1 MLHKLFLLMEA
12 PDTVSDYCKF
22 LGSANYT
29 QLKITQIT
37 FVDKTSLALFTL
49 SNIDIYIYKK

>member
-1 MLHKLFLLMEA
+1 MEA

-37 FVDKTSLALFTL
+37 FVDKVNKARLVL

>member
-1 MLHKLFLLMEA
+1 MEA
-12 PDTVSDYCKF
+12 LDTVSDYCKF
-22 LGSANYT
+22 LGSANYR